1 MRLLDADG
9 GGLMEADAAPAK
21 GRGPAAH
28 APPRRALCL
37 INPNARDG
45 QGAAA
50 ERIREVLASGGTELV
65 ECDASSPEASADFL
79 RRHADGA
86 DAIVIGG
93 GDGTI
98 SGQLPLLLELKKPLG
113 VLPLGT
119 ANDLARSI
127 GLPLDPVEAA
137 AAVAGGRRRRIDVG
151 LIDGKS
157 PFLNVA
163 SMGLTSMLSRRL
175 NGETKR
181 RLGRLGYWLEG
192 VRAFSERKPFK
203 VTITAADGKT
213 WRRKALQ
220 VAVGNGRS
228 YGGMLVIDE
237 EAEIWDGLLHLYSVE
252 PRPFLYLLRQA
263 PGFFLGRLRHRDGIL
278 SLEGASFTIE
288 ASHSLEISADGE
300 IKGKT
305 PARFEVLHG
314 GLEVF
319 IPEGASDYV
328 GVRR

>member
-1 MRLLDADG
+1 MG
-9 GGLMEADAAPAK
+9 GGNALAAGRDVRAK
-21 GRGPAAH
+21 
-28 APPRRALCL
+28 PRRALCL
-37 INPNARDG
+37 INPNARQG
-45 QGAAA
+45 QGEVAA
-50 ERIREVLASGGTELV
+50 RIRGTLASEGMELV
-65 ECDASSPEASADFL
+65 ECDTGSPKASGDFL

-98 SGQLPLLLELKKPLG
+98 SEQLPLLLELRKPLG

-119 ANDLARSI
+119 ANDLARSL

-137 AAVAGGRRRRIDVG
+137 AAVAAGRRRAIDVG
-151 LIDGKS
+151 LIDGRT

-175 NGETKR
+175 KGETKR

-192 VRAFSERKPFK
+192 VKAFHERKPFR
-203 VTITAADGKT
+203 VTITAADGRT

-220 VAVGNGRS
+220 LAVGNGRS

-278 SLEGASFTIE
+278 ALEGPMFAVETEKPI
-288 ASHSLEISADGE
+288 EISADGE
-300 IKGKT
+300 IKGTT
-305 PARFEVLHG
+305 PARFEVVRHA
-314 GLEVF
+314 LEVF
-319 IPEGASDYV
+319 IPEDASDYA
-328 GVRR
+328 GAGAGAR